1 MQCPVCNNALTE
13 KLYYQVPIH
22 VCTQCGGI
30 WFEQGELKEY
40 IDDMLIERQDIPDL
54 PISTQTIPAIGE
66 IKIKE
71 PVKPCPK
78 CQQTM
83 TPYNYCYN
91 SNVILDKCAP
101 CQGIWV
107 DGGKIEQIAQYHKVN
122 PDVAGIGEG
131 LAEFTAYNEKIKDI
145 AMNWRNARGN
155 WHWTLP
161 W

>member
-1 MQCPVCNNALTE
+1 MQCPVCHSALTQ
-13 KLYYQVPIH
+13 KMYYQVPIQ
-22 VCTQCGGI
+22 VCSQCGGI

-40 IDDMLIERQDIPDL
+40 IDDLLIERQDIPDL
-54 PISTQTIPAIGE
+54 PISTDTIPAIGE

-78 CQQTM
+78 CTQAL

-107 DGGKIEQIAQYHKVN
+107 DGGKIEKIAQYHKVN
-122 PDVAGIGEG
+122 PDVAGIGDG
-131 LAEFTAYNEKIKDI
+131 LAGDIRYIDKISDI
-145 AMNWRNARGN
+145 ATYWRPRSGN
-155 WHWTLP
+155 WFWNFP